1 MTARTR
7 PVAGDHQ
14 SDVSK
19 TSRYCRLPRLER
31 MQAVMRAQCI
41 RIKRTANAMKH
52 IAEGNRRLRRLLDDL
67 LRDTGFISLLDEV
80 GIKRIPSMLV
90 SRIVHTTSEGG
101 AVGGRQPVSTF
112 DVPMQEQSESRFAAP
127 DCLPERT
134 TLCLSCM
141 SNFRRRQ
148 VLELMRQTRCFTGD
162 FALALLVASPAAELV
177 NQSRSVRYDSDYVA
191 GLQRQERKL
200 QKAVS
205 IVGLLRQ
212 EHPLMLVERTLHLV
226 VGRQLLARAP
236 VRTWLVRQ
244 SPEYLASIM
253 QLGAGKGPKR
263 VSRRPIRVAE

>member
-7 PVAGDHQ
+7 PVIGDQQ

-19 TSRYCRLPRLER
+19 TSQYCRLPRLER
-31 MQAVMRAQCI
+31 MQDVMRAQCI
-41 RIKRTANAMKH
+41 RTKRTANAMTH
-52 IAEGNRRLRRLLDDL
+52 VAEENRRLRRLLDDL

-112 DVPMQEQSESRFAAP
+112 DVPLQEQSESRFAAP

-134 TLCLSCM
+134 TLCLCCM

-177 NQSRSVRYDSDYVA
+177 TQSRSVRRDSDYVA
-191 GLQRQERKL
+191 SLQRQERKL

-205 IVGLLRQ
+205 IVGLLGP
-212 EHPLMLVERTLHLV
+212 EYPLMLVERSLHLV
-226 VGRQLLARAP
+226 LGRQLLSRAS
-236 VRTWLVRQ
+236 VRTWLATR
-244 SPEYLASIM
+244 SPEYFTSLMRLSE
-253 QLGAGKGPKR
+253 GPPR
-263 VSRRPIRVAE
+263 ASRRPIRVAE